1 LKIALASGKGG
12 TGKTTVAV
20 NFAQALA
27 AGGHEATL
35 LDCDVEEPNVHLFL
49 HPEIE
54 AVAAVE
60 TTIPNVD
67 EKKCT
72 GCRICAEVCEFH
84 ALAVLGKNVLVFPEL
99 CHACGACSRF
109 CPEKAIME
117 IPREIGIVRKGRKGK
132 IFLIEG
138 RLNVG
143 EVMSPA
149 VIERVKEIGCEADIG
164 IIDAPPGTSCPVI
177 AAVRDTDGVLL
188 VTEPTPFG
196 LHDLKLAVGM
206 VRLLGLPCAVAIN
219 RCDLGEKEIWQYCSS
234 EHLPIVLEIP
244 DDRRIAEAYSRGET
258 MMDELP
264 EYRET
269 FLRGWQSLLE
279 CFRTAKN
286 DVLH

>member
-1 LKIALASGKGG
+1 LKIAIASGKGG

-27 AGGHEATL
+27 AGGHEVTL

-49 HPEIE
+49 HQEIE
-54 AVAAVE
+54 TVAAVE
-60 TTIPNVD
+60 TTIPQVD

-72 GCRICAEVCEFH
+72 GCRVCAEVCEYH
-84 ALAVLGKNVLVFPEL
+84 ALAVLGNNVLVFPEL
-99 CHACGACSRF
+99 CHACGACARF
-109 CPEKAIME
+109 CPERAILE
-117 IPREIGIVRKGRKGK
+117 VPREIGMIQTGRTGC
-132 IFLIEG
+132 IRMIEG
-138 RLNVG
+138 LLNVG

-149 VIERVKEIGCEADIG
+149 VIKRVKEIGSDGNIE

-196 LHDLKLAVGM
+196 VHDLKLAVGM

-219 RCDLGEKEIWQYCSS
+219 RCDVGETEIWRYCSS

-244 DDRRIAEAYSRGET
+244 DDRRIAEAYSRGGTIME
-258 MMDELP
+258 ELP

-269 FLRGWQSLLE
+269 FFRGWQILLKSFGMAENDSL
-279 CFRTAKN
+279 C
-286 DVLH
+286 